1 MHPRDHKLASDH
13 QLRLLGA
20 NRRRH
25 THGRRQ
31 HEFLDHQF
39 TSTTTTSEFTS
50 TTPTGQ
56 FTDDAEHTRFVSSG
70 AGGVQRAHV
79 GTNIFGRI
87 H

>member
-20 NRRRH
+20 NRRRY

-39 TSTTTTSEFTS
+39 TSTTTTGEFADDA
-50 TTPTGQ
+50 GQ
-56 FTDDAEHTRFVSSG
+56 FADDTEHIRFVSSWTR
-70 AGGVQRAHV
+70 GVQRAHV
-79 GTNIFGRI
+79 GTNIS
-87 H
+87 